1 MAAIAKD
8 FAEKSSVPIGVHLDH
23 SAGYEIAVSGVR
35 DGFPSVMVDGS
46 ALPYEENMALTA
58 AVVKTAAVFGV
69 DVEAELGHVAREPIW
84 MTSSTAIITQT

>member
-1 MAAIAKD
+1 M
-8 FAEKSSVPIGVHLDH
+8 
-23 SAGYEIAVSGVR
+23 R

-84 MTSSTAIITQT
+84 MTSSTAIITPT